1 MPVFRYS
8 PCEPKSVF
16 LFDSVLPQRKLMDL
30 GKQPNVLGKDANGCD
45 LDLTKLVDG
54 AVPSSLMA
62 HVQHIYRAV
71 AGIASWSD
79 W

>member
-1 MPVFRYS
+1 
-8 PCEPKSVF
+8 
-16 LFDSVLPQRKLMDL
+16 MDL

-54 AVPSSLMA
+54 ALPSSLMA
-62 HVQHIYRAV
+62 HVQQIYRAV